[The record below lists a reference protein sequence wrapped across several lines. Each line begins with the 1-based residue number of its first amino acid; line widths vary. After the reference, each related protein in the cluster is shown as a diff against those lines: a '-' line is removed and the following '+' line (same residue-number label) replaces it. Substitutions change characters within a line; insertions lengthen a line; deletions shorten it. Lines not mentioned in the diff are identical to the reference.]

1 MDGATVVR
9 YLRSMARHC
18 YVLRVFTR
26 DGSGGNTLGVVTDI
40 LGLDDAKMQSI
51 ATDLGFSE
59 TIFLSWFEGTM
70 PKARIFTPSTEVPF
84 AGHPLVGAAWVL
96 MNLGPIDPGAI
107 ECAIGP
113 IRIRQADGL
122 TWIEGAGDQLVR
134 SVSTELGPELVAV
147 DIAEVLMPIPYL
159 IVQVGTPEE
168 VEGMTTS
175 LVAGLG
181 EVYVWA
187 WEREGQTVRA
197 RFFAPDLG
205 ITEDPATGSA
215 AVALAA
221 RLRDQGQITGA
232 LVIHQG
238 QEVGRPSRIE
248 LVWDGDVTSIG
259 GVVARDEVLFLK
271 L

>member
-26 DGSGGNTLGVVTDI
+26 DGSGGNSLGVVTDI
-40 LGLDDAKMQSI
+40 LGLDEAKMQSI

-70 PKARIFTPSTEVPF
+70 PKARIFTPSTEIPF

-96 MNLGPIDPGAI
+96 ISLGPIDPGAI
-107 ECAIGP
+107 ECATGP
-113 IRIRQADGL
+113 IRIRQSDGL
-122 TWIEGAGDQLVR
+122 TWIEGAGDQPVR
-134 SVSTELGPELVAV
+134 SLSADLAPELVAV

-159 IVQVGTPEE
+159 IVQVGTPDE
-168 VEGMTTS
+168 VEKVTPS
-175 LVAGLG
+175 LAAGLG

-187 WEREGQTVRA
+187 WEREGQAVRA

-215 AVALAA
+215 AFALAA
-221 RLRDQGQITGA
+221 RLRDQGRIRGA

-238 QEVGRPSRIE
+238 QEVGHPSRIE
-248 LVWDGDVTSIG
+248 LVWDEDLTSIG
-259 GVVARDEVLFLK
+259 GVVARDEVRFLK